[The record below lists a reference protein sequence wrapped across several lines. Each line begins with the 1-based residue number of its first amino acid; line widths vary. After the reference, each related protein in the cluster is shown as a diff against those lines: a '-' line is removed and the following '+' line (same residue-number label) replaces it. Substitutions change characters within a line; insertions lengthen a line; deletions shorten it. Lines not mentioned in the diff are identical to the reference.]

1 MQKVVKMQDNQDL
14 PPNSDNTPNPDWDDE
29 EVDEAPRELTPEE
42 QALHQ
47 ENMAKL
53 GRIMRAYGI
62 LKIGLTAL
70 LIAVVIKFF
79 GR

>member
-1 MQKVVKMQDNQDL
+1 MDQKPL
-14 PPNSDNTPNPDWDDE
+14 PPNHDNSPAAERDDE
-29 EVDEAPRELTPEE
+29 DIDDAPRELTPEE

-62 LKIGLTAL
+62 LKFGLTAL
-70 LIAVVIKFF
+70 LVVIVIKFF

>member
-1 MQKVVKMQDNQDL
+1 MDQKPL
-14 PPNSDNTPNPDWDDE
+14 PPNHDNSPAPDWDDE
-29 EVDEAPRELTPEE
+29 DIDDAPRELTPEE
-42 QALHQ
+42 QALHL

-62 LKIGLTAL
+62 FKFGLTAL
-70 LIAVVIKFF
+70 LVVIVIKFF

>member
-1 MQKVVKMQDNQDL
+1 MDQKPL
-14 PPNSDNTPNPDWDDE
+14 PPDAENVPNPDWDDKDI
-29 EVDEAPRELTPEE
+29 DEAPRELTPEE
-42 QALHQ
+42 QALRQ

-62 LKIGLTAL
+62 LKFGLTAL
-70 LIAVVIKFF
+70 LVVIVIKFF

>member
-1 MQKVVKMQDNQDL
+1 MDQKPL
-14 PPNSDNTPNPDWDDE
+14 PPDTEFSPSPDWDHEDA
-29 EVDEAPRELTPEE
+29 DEAPRELTPEE

-70 LIAVVIKFF
+70 LIVVVIKLF

>member
-1 MQKVVKMQDNQDL
+1 MDQEPL
-14 PPNSDNTPNPDWDDE
+14 PPDGEVITSPDWDDE
-29 EVDEAPRELTPEE
+29 EADESHRELTPEE

-70 LIAVVIKFF
+70 LVAVVIKVF

>member
-1 MQKVVKMQDNQDL
+1 MDQKPL
-14 PPNSDNTPNPDWDDE
+14 PPNHDNSPAPEWDDE
-29 EVDEAPRELTPEE
+29 DIDEAPRELTPEE

-62 LKIGLTAL
+62 LKFGLTAL
-70 LIAVVIKFF
+70 LVVIVIKFF

>member
-1 MQKVVKMQDNQDL
+1 MDQKPLQ
-14 PPNSDNTPNPDWDDE
+14 PNSDNAPNPNWDDE
-29 EVDEAPRELTPEE
+29 DADDAPRELTPEE
-42 QALHQ
+42 QELHQ

-53 GRIMRAYGI
+53 GRIMRAYTI

-70 LIAVVIKFF
+70 LIVVVIKLF

>member
-1 MQKVVKMQDNQDL
+1 MDQKPP
-14 PPNSDNTPNPDWDDE
+14 PPNSEGAPAPDWDDE
-29 EVDEAPRELTPEE
+29 DVNEASRELTPEE

-47 ENMAKL
+47 ENMVKL

-62 LKIGLTAL
+62 LKFGLTAL
-70 LIAVVIKFF
+70 LVVIVIKFF

>member
-1 MQKVVKMQDNQDL
+1 MDQKPL
-14 PPNSDNTPNPDWDDE
+14 PPNSANGPNPDWDE
-29 EVDEAPRELTPEE
+29 EDADEAPRELTPEE

-53 GRIMRAYGI
+53 GRIMRAYTI

-70 LIAVVIKFF
+70 LIVVVIKFF

>member
-1 MQKVVKMQDNQDL
+1 MDQKPL
-14 PPNSDNTPNPDWDDE
+14 PPDAQNAPNPDWDDE
-29 EVDEAPRELTPEE
+29 DVDDAPRELTPEE

-62 LKIGLTAL
+62 LKLGLTAL
-70 LIAVVIKFF
+70 LVVIVIKFF

>member
-1 MQKVVKMQDNQDL
+1 MATSST
-14 PPNSDNTPNPDWDDE
+14 PPDPAPGWDDE
-29 EVDEAPRELTPEE
+29 EEAPRELTPEE

-53 GRIMRAYGI
+53 GRIMRAYTI
-62 LKIGLTAL
+62 LKIGLSAL
-70 LIAVVIKFF
+70 LIVVVVKLF

>member
-1 MQKVVKMQDNQDL
+1 MDQKPL
-14 PPNSDNTPNPDWDDE
+14 PPNHENSPAPEWDDE
-29 EVDEAPRELTPEE
+29 DIDDAPRELTPEE

-62 LKIGLTAL
+62 LKFGLTAL
-70 LIAVVIKFF
+70 LVVIVIKLF

>member
-1 MQKVVKMQDNQDL
+1 MSDPNK
-14 PPNSDNTPNPDWDDE
+14 PNSVAPDPAPGWDDDE
-29 EVDEAPRELTPEE
+29 EAPRELTPEE

-53 GRIMRAYGI
+53 GRIMRAYTI
-62 LKIGLTAL
+62 LKIGLSAL
-70 LIAVVIKFF
+70 LIVVVIKLF

>member
-1 MQKVVKMQDNQDL
+1 MDQKPL
-14 PPNSDNTPNPDWDDE
+14 PPNSEEAPAPNWDDE
-29 EVDEAPRELTPEE
+29 DVDEAPRELTPEE

-62 LKIGLTAL
+62 LKLGVTAL
-70 LIAVVIKFF
+70 LVVIVIKLF

>member
-1 MQKVVKMQDNQDL
+1 MDQKPL
-14 PPNSDNTPNPDWDDE
+14 PPNHDNSPAPDWDDE
-29 EVDEAPRELTPEE
+29 DIDEAPRERTPEE

-62 LKIGLTAL
+62 LKFGLTAL
-70 LIAVVIKFF
+70 LVVIVIKFF

>member
-1 MQKVVKMQDNQDL
+1 MDHKPL
-14 PPNSDNTPNPDWDDE
+14 PPDAENLPNPDRDDE
-29 EVDEAPRELTPEE
+29 DVDEAPRELTPEE

-62 LKIGLTAL
+62 LKFGLTAL
-70 LIAVVIKFF
+70 LVVIVIKFF

>member
-1 MQKVVKMQDNQDL
+1 MDQMPL
-14 PPNSDNTPNPDWDDE
+14 PPASENSPNPDWDDE

>member
-1 MQKVVKMQDNQDL
+1 MDQKPL
-14 PPNSDNTPNPDWDDE
+14 PPDAENLPNADWDDE
-29 EVDEAPRELTPEE
+29 DVDEAPRELTPEE

-62 LKIGLTAL
+62 LKFGLTAL
-70 LIAVVIKFF
+70 LVVIVIKFF

>member
-1 MQKVVKMQDNQDL
+1 MEQKPPSTGAEN
-14 PPNSDNTPNPDWDDE
+14 PPNPSWDDE
-29 EVDEAPRELTPEE
+29 DADDAPRELTPEE

-53 GRIMRAYGI
+53 GRAMRAYLI
-62 LKIGLTAL
+62 LKIGLSAL

>member
-1 MQKVVKMQDNQDL
+1 MDQKPL
-14 PPNSDNTPNPDWDDE
+14 PPNHENSPAPEWDDE

-62 LKIGLTAL
+62 LKFGVTAL
-70 LIAVVIKFF
+70 LIVIVIKFF

>member
-1 MQKVVKMQDNQDL
+1 MDQKPL
-14 PPNSDNTPNPDWDDE
+14 PPNSDNSPNPDWDDE

-70 LIAVVIKFF
+70 LIAIVIKFF

>member
-1 MQKVVKMQDNQDL
+1 MDQKPL
-14 PPNSDNTPNPDWDDE
+14 PPDAENLPNPDWDDE
-29 EVDEAPRELTPEE
+29 VVDEAPRELTPEE

-62 LKIGLTAL
+62 LKFGLTAL
-70 LIAVVIKFF
+70 LVVIVIKFF

>member
-1 MQKVVKMQDNQDL
+1 MDQK
-14 PPNSDNTPNPDWDDE
+14 PRSPNSDNAPNPDWDDE
-29 EVDEAPRELTPEE
+29 DADEAPRELTPEE

-53 GRIMRAYGI
+53 GRIMRAYTI
-62 LKIGLTAL
+62 LKIGLSAL

>member
-1 MQKVVKMQDNQDL
+1 MQHDKEVPAEN
-14 PPNSDNTPNPDWDDE
+14 PPNPNWDDE
-29 EVDEAPRELTPEE
+29 DADDAPRELTPEE

-53 GRIMRAYGI
+53 GRVMRAYLI
-62 LKIGLTAL
+62 LKIGLSAL

>member
-1 MQKVVKMQDNQDL
+1 MDQKPL
-14 PPNSDNTPNPDWDDE
+14 PPNSDNAHGPDRDDE
-29 EVDEAPRELTPEE
+29 DADDAPRELTPEE

-53 GRIMRAYGI
+53 GRIMRAYTI
-62 LKIGLTAL
+62 LKIGLSAL
-70 LIAVVIKFF
+70 LFVVVIKFF

>member
-1 MQKVVKMQDNQDL
+1 MDQKPL
-14 PPNSDNTPNPDWDDE
+14 PPSSDNTPNPDWDDE
-29 EVDEAPRELTPEE
+29 DVDEAPRELTPEE

-62 LKIGLTAL
+62 LKFGVTAL
-70 LIAVVIKFF
+70 LIVIVIKFF

>member
-1 MQKVVKMQDNQDL
+1 MDQTPL
-14 PPNSDNTPNPDWDDE
+14 PPDAENTPAPVWDDE
-29 EVDEAPRELTPEE
+29 DVDEAPRELTPEE

-62 LKIGLTAL
+62 LKIGVTAL
-70 LIAVVIKFF
+70 LVVIVIKFF

>member
-1 MQKVVKMQDNQDL
+1 MEQKPPPAGAEN
-14 PPNSDNTPNPDWDDE
+14 PPNPNWDDE
-29 EVDEAPRELTPEE
+29 DADDAPRELTPEE

-53 GRIMRAYGI
+53 GRVMRAYLI
-62 LKIGLTAL
+62 LKIGLSAL

>member
-1 MQKVVKMQDNQDL
+1 MDQKPL
-14 PPNSDNTPNPDWDDE
+14 PPDAENLPNPDWDDE
-29 EVDEAPRELTPEE
+29 DVDEAPRELTPEE

-62 LKIGLTAL
+62 LKFGLTAL
-70 LIAVVIKFF
+70 LVVIVIKFF

>member
-1 MQKVVKMQDNQDL
+1 MDQMPL
-14 PPNSDNTPNPDWDDE
+14 PPASENSPNPDWDDE

-62 LKIGLTAL
+62 LKIGLTA
-70 LIAVVIKFF
+70 
-79 GR
+79 

>member
-1 MQKVVKMQDNQDL
+1 MDQKPL
-14 PPNSDNTPNPDWDDE
+14 PPDAENLPNPDWDDE
-29 EVDEAPRELTPEE
+29 DVDEAPPELTPEE

-62 LKIGLTAL
+62 LKLGLTAL
-70 LIAVVIKFF
+70 LVVIVIKFF

>member
-1 MQKVVKMQDNQDL
+1 MSEPKDL
-14 PPNSDNTPNPDWDDE
+14 QNWKKGDPPIDIGWDEDPDD
-29 EVDEAPRELTPEE
+29 APREMSADE
-42 QALHQ
+42 QALHE

-53 GRIMRAYGI
+53 NRIMRAYGI

-70 LIAVVIKFF
+70 VIVVIIKVF

>member
-1 MQKVVKMQDNQDL
+1 MDQKPL
-14 PPNSDNTPNPDWDDE
+14 PPNHDNAPAPDWDDE
-29 EVDEAPRELTPEE
+29 DIDDAPRELTPEE

-62 LKIGLTAL
+62 LKFGLTAL
-70 LIAVVIKFF
+70 LVVIVIKFF

>member
-1 MQKVVKMQDNQDL
+1 MDQKPL
-14 PPNSDNTPNPDWDDE
+14 PPNHENSPAPEWDDE
-29 EVDEAPRELTPEE
+29 DIDDAPRELTPEE

-53 GRIMRAYGI
+53 SRIMRAYGI
-62 LKIGLTAL
+62 LKFGLTAL
-70 LIAVVIKFF
+70 LVVIIIKFF

>member
-1 MQKVVKMQDNQDL
+1 MEQKPPPTGAEN
-14 PPNSDNTPNPDWDDE
+14 PPNPNWDDE
-29 EVDEAPRELTPEE
+29 DADDAPRELTPEE

-53 GRIMRAYGI
+53 GRVMRAYLI
-62 LKIGLTAL
+62 LKIGLSAL

>member
-1 MQKVVKMQDNQDL
+1 MDQEPL
-14 PPNSDNTPNPDWDDE
+14 PPDGELIPSPDWEDE
-29 EVDEAPRELTPEE
+29 EADEAPRELSPEE

-47 ENMAKL
+47 DNMAKL
-53 GRIMRAYGI
+53 GRIMRAYSI

-70 LIAVVIKFF
+70 LIAVVIKVF

>member
-1 MQKVVKMQDNQDL
+1 MTEQKDPQDWKKGD
-14 PPNSDNTPNPDWDDE
+14 PPIDIGWDEDPDD
-29 EVDEAPRELTPEE
+29 APRIFSPDE
-42 QALHQ
+42 QALHL

-53 GRIMRAYGI
+53 NRIMRAYGI

-70 LIAVVIKFF
+70 VIVVIIKLF

>member
-1 MQKVVKMQDNQDL
+1 MDQKPV
-14 PPNSDNTPNPDWDDE
+14 PPDVASAPDWDDE
-29 EVDEAPRELTPEE
+29 EDAPRELTPEE

-53 GRIMRAYGI
+53 SRIMRAYTI
-62 LKIGLTAL
+62 LKVGLSAL
-70 LIAVVIKFF
+70 LIVVVIKFF

>member
-1 MQKVVKMQDNQDL
+1 MDQKTRS
-14 PPNSDNTPNPDWDDE
+14 PNSDNAPNPDWDDE
-29 EVDEAPRELTPEE
+29 DADEAPRELTPEE

-53 GRIMRAYGI
+53 GRIMRAYTI
-62 LKIGLTAL
+62 LKIGLSAL